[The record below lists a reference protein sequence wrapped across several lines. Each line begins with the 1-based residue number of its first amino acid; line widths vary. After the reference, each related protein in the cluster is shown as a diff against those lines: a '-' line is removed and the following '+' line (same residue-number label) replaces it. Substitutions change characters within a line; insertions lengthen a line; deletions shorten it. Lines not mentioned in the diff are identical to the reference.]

1 MDFTFTPEQDELAR
15 TVRAFASR
23 ELAPRSREW
32 DRTGEFPQQ
41 VWRQMGE
48 LGVLGLR
55 IPAEYGGADADFVMV
70 GIAMEEIARGDFSCT
85 YGVQLAALAGEILGK
100 NGDPA
105 ICRRWL
111 PPVASGETAMALAL
125 TEPSAGSD
133 AAALQCRAR
142 RDGDD
147 WVITGEKSG
156 ISLGMAAGA
165 AIVFAR
171 SGTDGRS
178 RTDTVDRH
186 GRSSS
191 RNVSTFLVP
200 LDAPGVSRSALRDMG
215 SHAVGRAV
223 LSFDGVRVPGSHL
236 IGAEGSGFQQVM
248 RGFDYN
254 RVAIALACLGIAQI
268 SLEET
273 MRYVRERT
281 TFGRPLARYEGVSFP
296 IAEAATQLEAARLL
310 CYRALWLVDRGEAH
324 TKDAAMVKWWA
335 PKIARETIH
344 QCLLLHGHY
353 GYTDELPFEQR
364 LRDVIGLEIGD
375 GSAEIMKIIV
385 ARELMGRETLPY

>member
-1 MDFTFTPEQDELAR
+1 MDFTFTPEQEELAR
-15 TVRAFASR
+15 TVRSFAAR

-32 DRTGEFPQQ
+32 DRTAEFPKDT
-41 VWRQMGE
+41 WRRMGE
-48 LGVLGLR
+48 LGLLGLR
-55 IPAEYGGADADFVMV
+55 IPVEYGGADADFVMV

-100 NGDPA
+100 NGHPEV
-105 ICRRWL
+105 CQRWL
-111 PPVASGETAMALAL
+111 PPTAAGEAVIALAL

-147 WVITGEKSG
+147 WIITGEKSG
-156 ISLGMAAGA
+156 ISLGMAADA
-165 AIVFAR
+165 AILFAR
-171 SGTDGRS
+171 TSAERAKG
-178 RTDTVDRH
+178 
-186 GRSSS
+186 
-191 RNVSTFLVP
+191 VSAFLVP
-200 LDAPGVSRSALRDMG
+200 LDAPGVARSALRDMG

-254 RVAIALACLGIAQI
+254 RVAIALACLGTAQM

-273 MRYVRERT
+273 MAYVKQRT
-281 TFGRPLARYEGVSFP
+281 TFGRPLAKYEGVTFP
-296 IAEAATQLEAARLL
+296 LAEAATQLEMARVFS
-310 CYRALWLVDRGEAH
+310 YRAMWLADHGLPH
-324 TKDAAMVKWWA
+324 TKEAAMVKWWA
-335 PKIARETIH
+335 PKVSRETIH

-375 GSAEIMKIIV
+375 GSAEVMKIII

>member
-1 MDFTFTPEQDELAR
+1 MDFAFTPEQEELAR
-15 TVRAFASR
+15 TARAFATR

-32 DRTGEFPQQ
+32 DRTGEFPKAT
-41 VWRQMGE
+41 WRRMGE
-48 LGVLGLR
+48 LGLLGLR
-55 IPAEYGGADADFVMV
+55 VPVEYGGVDADFVMV
-70 GIAMEEIARGDFSCT
+70 GIAMEETARGDFSCT
-85 YGVQLAALAGEILGK
+85 YGIQLAALAGEILGK
-100 NGDPA
+100 NGDPGV
-105 ICRRWL
+105 CRRWL
-111 PPVASGETAMALAL
+111 PPVASGEVAMALAL

-147 WVITGEKSG
+147 WIITGEKSG
-156 ISLGMAAGA
+156 ISLGMAADA

-171 SGTDGRS
+171 TAAERS
-178 RTDTVDRH
+178 RSDTLDRH
-186 GRSSS
+186 GRSSA
-191 RNVSTFLVP
+191 RNVSAFVVP

-223 LSFDGVRVPGSHL
+223 LSFDGVRIPGSHL

-254 RVAIALACLGIAQI
+254 RVAIALACLGIAQV

-273 MRYVRERT
+273 MGYVRERT

-310 CYRALWLVDRGEAH
+310 CYRALWRVDRGEPH

-335 PKIARETIH
+335 PKLARETIH

>member
-1 MDFTFTPEQDELAR
+1 MDFAFTPEQEELAR
-15 TVRAFASR
+15 TVRAYAAR
-23 ELAPRSREW
+23 ELAPSSREW
-32 DRTGEFPQQ
+32 DRTSEFPTAT
-41 VWRQMGE
+41 WRRMGE
-48 LGVLGLR
+48 LGLLGLR
-55 IPAEYGGADADFVMV
+55 IPTEYGGVDAEFVMV
-70 GIAMEEIARGDFSCT
+70 GIAMEEAARGDFSCT
-85 YGVQLAALAGEILGK
+85 YGIQLAALAGEILGK

-105 ICRRWL
+105 VCRHWL
-111 PPVASGETAMALAL
+111 PRVATGEAVMALAL

-142 RDGDD
+142 KDGDA

-156 ISLGMAAGA
+156 ISLGMAAHA

-171 SGTDGRS
+171 TGGERA
-178 RTDTVDRH
+178 R
-186 GRSSS
+186 G
-191 RNVSTFLVP
+191 VSAFLVP
-200 LDAPGVSRSALRDMG
+200 LDAPGVAHSALRDMG

-223 LSFDGVRVPGSHL
+223 IAFDGVRVPADHL
-236 IGAEGSGFQQVM
+236 IGAEGSGFAQVM

-254 RVAIALACLGIAQI
+254 RVAIALACLGTAQI

-273 MRYVRERT
+273 VAYVRERT
-281 TFGRPLARYEGVSFP
+281 TFGRPLARYEGVTFP
-296 IAEAATQLEAARLL
+296 IAEAATQLEAARVFS
-310 CYRALWLVDRGEAH
+310 YRALWLADLGRPH
-324 TKDAAMVKWWA
+324 TKEAAMVKWWA

-375 GSAEIMKIIV
+375 GSAEVMKIIV
-385 ARELMGRETLPY
+385 ARELIGRESLPY

>member
-1 MDFTFTPEQDELAR
+1 MDFAFTPEQEELAR
-15 TVRAFASR
+15 TVRAYAAR
-23 ELAPRSREW
+23 ELAPSSREW
-32 DRTGEFPQQ
+32 DRTSEFPTAT
-41 VWRQMGE
+41 WRRMGE
-48 LGVLGLR
+48 LGLLGLR
-55 IPAEYGGADADFVMV
+55 IPTEYGGVDAEFVMV
-70 GIAMEEIARGDFSCT
+70 GIAMEEAARGDFSCT
-85 YGVQLAALAGEILGK
+85 YGIQLAALAGEILGK

-105 ICRRWL
+105 VCRHWL
-111 PPVASGETAMALAL
+111 PRVATGEAVMALAL

-142 RDGDD
+142 KDGDA

-156 ISLGMAAGA
+156 ISLGMAAHA

-171 SGTDGRS
+171 TGGERA
-178 RTDTVDRH
+178 R
-186 GRSSS
+186 G
-191 RNVSTFLVP
+191 VSAFLVP
-200 LDAPGVSRSALRDMG
+200 LDAPGVARSALRDMG

-223 LSFDGVRVPGSHL
+223 IAFDGVRVPADHL
-236 IGAEGSGFQQVM
+236 IGAEGSGFAQVM

-254 RVAIALACLGIAQI
+254 RVAIALACLGTAQM

-273 MRYVRERT
+273 VAYVRERT
-281 TFGRPLARYEGVSFP
+281 TFGRPLARYEGVTFP
-296 IAEAATQLEAARLL
+296 IAEAATQLEAARVFS
-310 CYRALWLVDRGEAH
+310 YRALWLADLGRPH
-324 TKDAAMVKWWA
+324 TKEAAMVKWWA

-375 GSAEIMKIIV
+375 GSAEVMKIIV
-385 ARELMGRETLPY
+385 ARELIGRESLPY

>member
-15 TVRAFASR
+15 TVRAFAAR

-32 DRTGEFPQQ
+32 DRSSEFPTAT
-41 VWRQMGE
+41 WRRMGE
-48 LGVLGLR
+48 LGLLGLR
-55 IPAEYGGADADFVMV
+55 IPVEYGGVDADFVML
-70 GIAMEEIARGDFSCT
+70 GIAMEETARGDFSCT

-100 NGDPA
+100 NGNPDV
-105 ICRRWL
+105 CRQWL
-111 PPVASGETAMALAL
+111 PRVASGECAMALAL

-133 AAALQCRAR
+133 AAALACRAR
-142 RDGDD
+142 REGQE
-147 WVITGEKSG
+147 WIITGEKSG
-156 ISLGMAAGA
+156 ISLGMAADA

-171 SGTDGRS
+171 SGGARS
-178 RTDTVDRH
+178 K
-186 GRSSS
+186 G
-191 RNVSTFLVP
+191 VSAFLVP
-200 LDAPGVSRSALRDMG
+200 LDLPGVARSALRDMG

-223 LSFDGVRVPGSHL
+223 LSFDGVRVPASHL
-236 IGAEGSGFQQVM
+236 IGGEGTGFQQVM

-273 MRYVRERT
+273 MAYVKERT
-281 TFGRPLARYEGVSFP
+281 TFGQPLARYEGVTFP
-296 IAEAATQLEAARLL
+296 IAEAATQLEAARLFS
-310 CYRALWLVDRGEAH
+310 YRALWLADRGEPH
-324 TKDAAMVKWWA
+324 TKEAAMVKWWA

-344 QCLLLHGHY
+344 HCLLLHGHY

-375 GSAEIMKIIV
+375 GSAEIMKIVV

>member
-15 TVRAFASR
+15 TVRTFAAR
-23 ELAPRSREW
+23 ELAPHSREW
-32 DRTGEFPQQ
+32 DRSAEFPRAA
-41 VWRQMGE
+41 WRRMGE

-55 IPAEYGGADADFVMV
+55 IPTEYGGADAEFVMV

-85 YGVQLAALAGEILGK
+85 YGVQLAALAGEMLGK
-100 NGDPA
+100 NGHPDV
-105 ICRRWL
+105 CRRWL
-111 PPVASGETAMALAL
+111 PPAASGEAVIALAL

-142 RDGDD
+142 RDGDE

-156 ISLGMAAGA
+156 ISLGVAADA
-165 AIVFAR
+165 SIVFAR
-171 SGTDGRS
+171 TGG
-178 RTDTVDRH
+178 DRAK
-186 GRSSS
+186 G
-191 RNVSTFLVP
+191 VSAFLVP
-200 LDAPGVSRSALRDMG
+200 MDAPGVARDALRDMG

-223 LSFDGVRVPGSHL
+223 ISFDGVRVPGTHL
-236 IGAEGSGFQQVM
+236 IGAEGSGFHQVM

-254 RVAIALACLGIAQI
+254 RVAIALACLGTAQQ

-273 MRYVRERT
+273 MKYVRERT
-281 TFGRPLARYEGVSFP
+281 TFGKALVKNEGITFP
-296 IAEAATQLEAARLL
+296 IAEAATQLEMARLFA
-310 CYRALWLVDRGEAH
+310 YRALWLADHDRPH
-324 TKDAAMVKWWA
+324 TKEAAMVKWLA
-335 PKIARETIH
+335 PKVARETIH

-385 ARELMGRETLPY
+385 ARELMGRESLPY

>member
-1 MDFTFTPEQDELAR
+1 MDFTFTPEQEELAR

-32 DRTGEFPQQ
+32 DRTGEFPRAT
-41 VWRQMGE
+41 WRRMGE
-48 LGVLGLR
+48 LGLLGLR
-55 IPAEYGGADADFVMV
+55 IPVEHGGVDADFAML
-70 GIAMEEIARGDFSCT
+70 GIAMEETARGDFSCT
-85 YGVQLAALAGEILGK
+85 YGIQLSALAGEILGK
-100 NGDPA
+100 NGTPEV
-105 ICRRWL
+105 CQRWL
-111 PPVASGETAMALAL
+111 PAVARGEAVIALAL

-133 AAALQCRAR
+133 AAALACRAR

-147 WVITGEKSG
+147 WLLTGEKSG
-156 ISLGMAAGA
+156 ISLGMAADA

-171 SGTDGRS
+171 TSA
-178 RTDTVDRH
+178 DRAR
-186 GRSSS
+186 G
-191 RNVSTFLVP
+191 VSAFLVP
-200 LDAPGVSRSALRDMG
+200 LGLPGVARSALRDMG

-223 LSFDGVRVPGSHL
+223 ISFDGVRVPGSHL
-236 IGAEGSGFQQVM
+236 IGAEGTGFHQVM

-254 RVAIALACLGIAQI
+254 RVAIALACLGIAQV

-273 MRYVRERT
+273 MAYVRERT
-281 TFGRPLARYEGVSFP
+281 TFGRPLARYEGVTFP
-296 IAEAATQLEAARLL
+296 IAEAATQLEAARLFSH
-310 CYRALWLVDRGEAH
+310 RALWLADRGQPH
-324 TKDAAMVKWWA
+324 TKEAAMVKWWA

-385 ARELMGRETLPY
+385 ARELMGREALPY

>member
-1 MDFTFTPEQDELAR
+1 MDFAFTPEQEELAR
-15 TVRAFASR
+15 TVRTFAAR
-23 ELAPRSREW
+23 ELAPRSRAW
-32 DRTGEFPQQ
+32 DRTGEFPKDT
-41 VWRQMGE
+41 WRRMGE
-48 LGVLGLR
+48 LGLLGLR
-55 IPAEYGGADADFVMV
+55 VPVEYGGVDADFVMV

-100 NGDPA
+100 SGDPE
-105 ICRRWL
+105 ICRQWL
-111 PPVASGETAMALAL
+111 PPVASGEAAMALAL

-142 RDGDD
+142 RDGSD
-147 WVITGEKSG
+147 WIITGEKSG
-156 ISLGMAAGA
+156 ISLGMAADA

-171 SGTDGRS
+171 TGGDRS
-178 RTDTVDRH
+178 R
-186 GRSSS
+186 GISA
-191 RNVSTFLVP
+191 FLVP
-200 LDAPGVSRSALRDMG
+200 LDAPGVTRSALRDMG

-223 LSFDGVRVPGSHL
+223 LSFDGVRIPGAHL
-236 IGAEGSGFQQVM
+236 IGDEGSGFQQVM
-248 RGFDYN
+248 RGFDGN

-296 IAEAATQLEAARLL
+296 IAEAATQLEAARLFS
-310 CYRALWLVDRGEAH
+310 YRALWLADRGQPH
-324 TKDAAMVKWWA
+324 TKEAAMVKWWA
-335 PKIARETIH
+335 PKLARETIH

>member
-1 MDFTFTPEQDELAR
+1 VDFTFTPEQDELAR
-15 TVRAFASR
+15 TVRTFAAR

-32 DRTGEFPQQ
+32 DRTGKFPKDT
-41 VWRQMGE
+41 WRRMGE
-48 LGVLGLR
+48 LGLLGLR
-55 IPAEYGGADADFVMV
+55 IPVEYGGVDADFVMV
-70 GIAMEEIARGDFSCT
+70 GIAMEETARGDFSCT
-85 YGVQLAALAGEILGK
+85 YGIQLAALAGEILGK
-100 NGDPA
+100 NGHPDVS
-105 ICRRWL
+105 RRWL
-111 PPVASGETAMALAL
+111 PRVATGEAVIALAL
-125 TEPSAGSD
+125 TEPGAGSD
-133 AAALQCRAR
+133 AAALACRAR
-142 RDGDD
+142 RDGEH

-156 ISLGMAAGA
+156 ISLGIAADA

-171 SGTDGRS
+171 TGGEKSKG
-178 RTDTVDRH
+178 
-186 GRSSS
+186 
-191 RNVSTFLVP
+191 VSTFLVP
-200 LDAPGVSRSALRDMG
+200 LDAPGVSRSPLRDMG

-223 LSFDGVRVPGSHL
+223 LTFDGVRVPASHL
-236 IGAEGSGFQQVM
+236 IGAEGSGFAQVM

-254 RVAIALACLGIAQI
+254 RVAIALACVGVAQA

-273 MRYVRERT
+273 MKYVRERT
-281 TFGRPLARYEGVSFP
+281 AFGKPLARYEGVSFP
-296 IAEAATQLEAARLL
+296 IAEAATQLEAARLF
-310 CYRALWLVDRGEAH
+310 CYRALWLCDRGLPH
-324 TKDAAMVKWWA
+324 TKEAAMVKWWA

>member
-15 TVRAFASR
+15 TVRSFAMR

-32 DRTGEFPQQ
+32 DRTAEFPTAT
-41 VWRQMGE
+41 WRRMGE
-48 LGVLGLR
+48 LGLLGLR
-55 IPAEYGGADADFVMV
+55 IPVEHGGVDADFVMV
-70 GIAMEEIARGDFSCT
+70 GIAMEETARGDFSCT
-85 YGVQLAALAGEILGK
+85 YGIQLSALAGEILGK
-100 NGDPA
+100 NGHPDVCQA
-105 ICRRWL
+105 WL
-111 PPVASGETAMALAL
+111 PRVVTGEAVMALAL

-142 RDGDD
+142 RDGSD
-147 WVITGEKSG
+147 WIITGEKSG
-156 ISLGMAAGA
+156 ISLGMAAHA

-171 SGTDGRS
+171 TVSEPAAARDRQGRATS
-178 RTDTVDRH
+178 K
-186 GRSSS
+186 G
-191 RNVSTFLVP
+191 VSAFLVP
-200 LDAPGVSRSALRDMG
+200 MDAPGVARSALRDMG

-223 LSFDGVRVPGSHL
+223 ISFDGVRVPGTHL
-236 IGAEGSGFQQVM
+236 IGPEGSGFHQVM

-254 RVAIALACLGIAQI
+254 RVAIGLACLGTAAI

-273 MRYVRERT
+273 MAYVKQRT
-281 TFGRPLARYEGVSFP
+281 TFDRPLARYEGVTFP
-296 IAEAATQLEAARLL
+296 LAEAATQLEMTRVFA
-310 CYRALWLVDRGEAH
+310 YRAMWLADRGQAH
-324 TKDAAMVKWWA
+324 TKEAAMVKWWA

-385 ARELMGRETLPY
+385 ARELMGREALPY

>member
-15 TVRAFASR
+15 TVRAFATR
-23 ELAPRSREW
+23 ELAPRSRDW
-32 DRTGEFPQQ
+32 DRTAEFPKA
-41 VWRQMGE
+41 VWRRMGE
-48 LGVLGLR
+48 LGLLGLR
-55 IPAEYGGADADFVMV
+55 MPVEYGGVDADFVMV

-100 NGDPA
+100 NGDPGV
-105 ICRRWL
+105 CQRWL
-111 PPVASGETAMALAL
+111 PPVASREAVMALAL

-142 RDGDD
+142 RDGTD

-156 ISLGMAAGA
+156 ISLGMAADA

-171 SGTDGRS
+171 SGGERS
-178 RTDTVDRH
+178 K
-186 GRSSS
+186 GISA
-191 RNVSTFLVP
+191 FLVP
-200 LDAPGVSRSALRDMG
+200 LAAPGVSRSALRDMG

-223 LSFDGVRVPGSHL
+223 LSFDGVRIPASHL

-248 RGFDYN
+248 RGFDGN
-254 RVAIALACLGIAQI
+254 RIAIALACLGIAQI

-296 IAEAATQLEAARLL
+296 IAEAATQLEAARLFS
-310 CYRALWLVDRGEAH
+310 YRALWLADRGQPH
-324 TKDAAMVKWWA
+324 TKEAAMVKWWA
-335 PKIARETIH
+335 PKIARESIH

-375 GSAEIMKIIV
+375 GSAEVMKIVV